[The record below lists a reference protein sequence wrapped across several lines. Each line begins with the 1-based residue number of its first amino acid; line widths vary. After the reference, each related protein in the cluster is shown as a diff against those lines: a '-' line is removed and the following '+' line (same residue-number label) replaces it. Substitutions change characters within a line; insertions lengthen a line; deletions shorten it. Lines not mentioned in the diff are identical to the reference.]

1 MWSRW
6 AARLRDVREARLLAW
21 AGTRRRSAL
30 VALGLAGLGGLALLA
45 LLVYSA
51 VELARFDRV
60 ETRRAALVYAA
71 PQALAA
77 GVQVNIADL
86 AGTLTRLSY
95 RETQGAPD
103 APGQFQRDGSDWEIY
118 LRGLPGLSRVQRVR
132 VEVSDD
138 RILRVT
144 RDGLDIG
151 AAALEPEILASAG
164 DRPGED
170 HRPVRLRDVPFSLL
184 QAVLAAEDHR
194 FFDHPGVDL
203 RGLVRAAWVNFR
215 AGRVAQGGSTITQQ
229 LVKNRLLDP
238 KRTFMRK
245 LDEAWLATLVEWRY
259 SKERILEAYLNE
271 VYLGQRGPMAI
282 RGVSSASR
290 AYFGKEVHELTVAE
304 SALLAGMIRAP
315 NTYSPSTNPARAR
328 ERRDV
333 VLGRMRELGRLSEAD
348 YQEARREPVRAQLVV
363 AATQT
368 APYFADHVR
377 QELEA
382 RLGSGALD
390 ARDVRVFTSLDLT
403 LQRLAESAVE
413 RGLARLEAKRPTLR
427 GNDNAHRLQAA
438 LVVLD
443 PATGQIRALV
453 GGRSYQASQ
462 FNRATLAHR
471 QPGSAF
477 KPFVYAAALTAP
489 PGGGRGFTAATFL
502 DDSPLTLTVNGAPWS
517 PRNYED
523 RYQGRVTVREALQQS
538 LNAATVRLAQDVALP
553 TIVHRGH
560 RRLRARARRDRRRRG
575 QDRDDQRRARRVV
588 RRRRPGAAGRGVGR
602 LRQRRTARP
611 QRGRGCPADLGGV
624 HAARARERRQPRLH
638 RAVGRDVRRDR
649 SHQRQAREPLLP
661 AHREGGLPQ
670 RHRARGLP
678 RARWPRRPRGGLV
691 EPIPRLAAAL
701 TLVALAAAACAP
713 TRRQPPTAASAPTP
727 TPPGA
732 RALPPEARAV
742 WTGTASWYGEA
753 HHRKKTASGEPFD
766 MHALTAAHRTLPFGT
781 RVLVTNLANGRAV
794 EVRINDRGPVVRD
807 RIIDLSYGAARALDA
822 VGAGVFRVRIA
833 VLE

>member
-1 MWSRW
+1 
-6 AARLRDVREARLLAW
+6 
-21 AGTRRRSAL
+21 RSTL

-71 PQALAA
+71 PQPLAA
-77 GVQVNIADL
+77 GDQGNIAAL

-290 AYFGKEVHELTVAE
+290 AYFRKEVHELTVAE
-304 SALLAGMIRAP
+304 SAL
-315 NTYSPSTNPARAR
+315 
-328 ERRDV
+328 
-333 VLGRMRELGRLSEAD
+333 
-348 YQEARREPVRAQLVV
+348 
-363 AATQT
+363 
-368 APYFADHVR
+368 
-377 QELEA
+377 
-382 RLGSGALD
+382 
-390 ARDVRVFTSLDLT
+390 
-403 LQRLAESAVE
+403 LAESAVE

-427 GNDNAHRLQAA
+427 GNDDAHRLQAA

-538 LNAATVRLAQDVALP
+538 LNAATVRLAQDVGLP
-553 TIVHRGH
+553 TIVERAHAFGIES
-560 RRLRARARRDRRRRG
+560 RLEPVPAMALGSFEVTPLELARAYLPFLKGG
-575 QDRDDQRRARRVV
+575 Q
-588 RRRRPGAAGRGVGR
+588 
-602 LRQRRTARP
+602 RTP
-611 QRGRGCPADLGGV
+611 PA
-624 HAARARERRQPRLH
+624 HAV
-638 RAVGRDVRRDR
+638 RAVQDPGGALDVDE
-649 SHQRQAREPLLP
+649 EPSKSVMSPAEAYLMTSLL
-661 AHREGGLPQ
+661 EGM
-670 RHRARGLP
+670 
-678 RARWPRRPRGGLV
+678 
-691 EPIPRLAAAL
+691 I
-701 TLVALAAAACAP
+701 
-713 TRRQPPTAASAPTP
+713 TAGTGAS
-727 TPPGA
+727 A
-732 RALPPEARAV
+732 RALGVTGAVAGKTGTSNDGRDAWFVGGAPGLLAAV
-742 WTGTASWYGEA
+742 WVGYD
-753 HHRKKTASGEPFD
+753 SGEP
-766 MHALTAAHRTLPFGT
+766 HGLSGAEGALPIWAEFMRPALESVASLGFTVPSG
-781 RVLVTNLANGRAV
+781 VTFVEIDLTNGKLANRFCPRTGK
-794 EVRINDRGPVVRD
+794 EV
-807 RIIDLSYGAARALDA
+807 
-822 VGAGVFRVRIA
+822 F
-833 VLE
+833 

>member
-6 AARLRDVREARLLAW
+6 AARLRDVRGARLLAW
-21 AGTRRRSAL
+21 AGTRRRSTR
-30 VALGLAGLGGLALLA
+30 VALGLAGVGGLALLA

-77 GVQVNIADL
+77 GVQVNVADL

-95 RETQGAPD
+95 RETHGAPD
-103 APGQFQRDGSDWEIY
+103 APGQFQRDGGDWEIY

-170 HRPVRLRDVPFSLL
+170 HRPVRLRDVPFGLL

-245 LDEAWLATLVEWRY
+245 L
-259 SKERILEAYLNE
+259 
-271 VYLGQRGPMAI
+271 
-282 RGVSSASR
+282 
-290 AYFGKEVHELTVAE
+290 
-304 SALLAGMIRAP
+304 
-315 NTYSPSTNPARAR
+315 
-328 ERRDV
+328 
-333 VLGRMRELGRLSEAD
+333 GRLSEAD

-382 RLGSGALD
+382 RFGSGTLS

-403 LQRLAESAVE
+403 LQRLAENAVE

-427 GNDNAHRLQAA
+427 GNDDAHRLQAA

-453 GGRSYQASQ
+453 GGHSYQASQ

-489 PGGGRGFTAATFL
+489 PGGGRGLTAATVL
-502 DDSPLTLTVNGAPWS
+502 DDSPPTLTVNRAPWA

-523 RYQGRVTVREALQQS
+523 RYQGRGTGRERLQQS
-538 LNAATVRLAQDVALP
+538 LNAAPMRLAQEVGLR
-553 TIVHRGH
+553 TIVDRAHAFGIES
-560 RRLRARARRDRRRRG
+560 RLEP
-575 QDRDDQRRARRVV
+575 V
-588 RRRRPGAAGRGVGR
+588 
-602 LRQRRTARP
+602 
-611 QRGRGCPADLGGV
+611 PAD
-624 HAARARERRQPRLH
+624 
-638 RAVGRDVRRDR
+638 
-649 SHQRQAREPLLP
+649 
-661 AHREGGLPQ
+661 
-670 RHRARGLP
+670 
-678 RARWPRRPRGGLV
+678 
-691 EPIPRLAAAL
+691 
-701 TLVALAAAACAP
+701 
-713 TRRQPPTAASAPTP
+713 
-727 TPPGA
+727 
-732 RALPPEARAV
+732 
-742 WTGTASWYGEA
+742 
-753 HHRKKTASGEPFD
+753 RKS
-766 MHALTAAHRTLPFGT
+766 
-781 RVLVTNLANGRAV
+781 
-794 EVRINDRGPVVRD
+794 VV
-807 RIIDLSYGAARALDA
+807 
-822 VGAGVFRVRIA
+822 
-833 VLE
+833 

>member
-290 AYFGKEVHELTVAE
+290 AYFRKEVHELTVAE

-462 FNRATLAHR
+462 FNRATLAHAFGIESR
-471 QPGSAF
+471 LEPVPAMALGSFEVTPLELARAYL
-477 KPFVYAAALTAP
+477 PFLNGGQRTPPAHAVRAVQD
-489 PGGGRGFTAATFL
+489 PGGALDVDEEPPKSVMSAAEAYLMTSLLEGVITAGT
-502 DDSPLTLTVNGAPWS
+502 GAS
-517 PRNYED
+517 
-523 RYQGRVTVREALQQS
+523 
-538 LNAATVRLAQDVALP
+538 
-553 TIVHRGH
+553 
-560 RRLRARARRDRRRRG
+560 
-575 QDRDDQRRARRVV
+575 
-588 RRRRPGAAGRGVGR
+588 
-602 LRQRRTARP
+602 
-611 QRGRGCPADLGGV
+611 
-624 HAARARERRQPRLH
+624 
-638 RAVGRDVRRDR
+638 
-649 SHQRQAREPLLP
+649 
-661 AHREGGLPQ
+661 
-670 RHRARGLP
+670 
-678 RARWPRRPRGGLV
+678 
-691 EPIPRLAAAL
+691 
-701 TLVALAAAACAP
+701 
-713 TRRQPPTAASAPTP
+713 
-727 TPPGA
+727 A
-732 RALPPEARAV
+732 RALGVTGAGAGKPGTTNDGRDAWFVGGAPGLLAAV
-742 WTGTASWYGEA
+742 WVGYD
-753 HHRKKTASGEPFD
+753 SGEP
-766 MHALTAAHRTLPFGT
+766 HGLSGAEGALPIWAEFMRPELESVATQGFTVPSG
-781 RVLVTNLANGRAV
+781 VTFVEIDLTNGKLANRFCPRTGKEVFLNGTEPEACREHGGLGDRV
-794 EVRINDRGPVVRD
+794 EDWWNRFRGWLR
-807 RIIDLSYGAARALDA
+807 R
-822 VGAGVFRVRIA
+822 
-833 VLE
+833 

>member
-60 ETRRAALVYAA
+60 ETRRAALVYAS

-77 GVQVNIADL
+77 GVQVTIADL

-95 RETQGAPD
+95 RETEGRPD
-103 APGQFQRDGSDWEIY
+103 PPGPCRRAGRDWQTY
-118 LRGLPGLSRVQRVR
+118 LGGRPGLTPVQRVR

-203 RGLVRAAWVNFR
+203 RGLVRAAWVNMR
-215 AGRVAQGGSTITQQ
+215 SGRVAQGGSTITQQ

-238 KRTFMRK
+238 KRTLMRK

-271 VYLGQRGPMAI
+271 VYLGQRGPVAI

-333 VLGRMRELGRLSEAD
+333 VPGRTRERGRPSEAD

-390 ARDVRVFTSLDLT
+390 ARDVRVFTTLDLT

-413 RGLARLEAKRPTLR
+413 RGLARLEAQRPRLR
-427 GNDNAHRLQAA
+427 GADDAHRLQAA
-438 LVVLD
+438 LVALD
-443 PATGQIRALV
+443 PVPAHIRAMV
-453 GGRSYQASQ
+453 GGRRYLWSQ
-462 FNRATLAHR
+462 FNRVTLAHR

-477 KPFVYAAALTAP
+477 KPFVYAAALAAP
-489 PGGGRGFTAATFL
+489 GAGGRGFTLATFL
-502 DDSPLTLTVNGAPWS
+502 DDSPLTLTVDGAPWS

-523 RYQGRVTVREALQQS
+523 RYLGRVTVREALQQS
-538 LNAATVRLAQDVALP
+538 LNAATVRLAQDVGLS
-553 TIVHRGH
+553 TIVE
-560 RRLRARARRDRRRRG
+560 RARALGIESRLDPVPAMALGAFEVTPLELAHAYLPFFNGG
-575 QDRDDQRRARRVV
+575 Q
-588 RRRRPGAAGRGVGR
+588 
-602 LRQRRTARP
+602 RTP
-611 QRGRGCPADLGGV
+611 
-624 HAARARERRQPRLH
+624 
-638 RAVGRDVRRDR
+638 
-649 SHQRQAREPLLP
+649 P
-661 AHREGGLPQ
+661 AHAVRSLQLSGGAVEANDEVSTSVMSPAEAYLMTSLLEGVIKAGT
-670 RHRARGLP
+670 G
-678 RARWPRRPRGGLV
+678 
-691 EPIPRLAAAL
+691 
-701 TLVALAAAACAP
+701 
-713 TRRQPPTAASAPTP
+713 AS
-727 TPPGA
+727 A
-732 RALPPEARAV
+732 RALGVTGDVAGKTGTTNDGRDAWFVGGNPGLLVAVWVGYDSDEAHGLSGAEGALPIWAEFMRPALDSAGGPRTFSMPAGVSFVEIDLTNGKTANRFCPRTGKEVFLTGTEPEACREH
-742 WTGTASWYGEA
+742 GGL
-753 HHRKKTASGEPFD
+753 GD
-766 MHALTAAHRTLPFGT
+766 
-781 RVLVTNLANGRAV
+781 RVEEWWNRF
-794 EVRINDRGPVVRD
+794 RGWLR
-807 RIIDLSYGAARALDA
+807 R
-822 VGAGVFRVRIA
+822 
-833 VLE
+833 

>member
-21 AGTRRRSAL
+21 AGTRRRRTL
-30 VALGLAGLGGLALLA
+30 VALGLAGVGGLALLA

-77 GVQVNIADL
+77 GVQMNIADL

-290 AYFGKEVHELTVAE
+290 AYFRKEVHELTVAE

-382 RLGSGALD
+382 S
-390 ARDVRVFTSLDLT
+390 
-403 LQRLAESAVE
+403 
-413 RGLARLEAKRPTLR
+413 RLELGRNAAARIQLGHDAVDPDGPLPGRVLR
-427 GNDNAHRLQAA
+427 G
-438 LVVLD
+438 
-443 PATGQIRALV
+443 
-453 GGRSYQASQ
+453 
-462 FNRATLAHR
+462 
-471 QPGSAF
+471 
-477 KPFVYAAALTAP
+477 
-489 PGGGRGFTAATFL
+489 
-502 DDSPLTLTVNGAPWS
+502 
-517 PRNYED
+517 
-523 RYQGRVTVREALQQS
+523 
-538 LNAATVRLAQDVALP
+538 
-553 TIVHRGH
+553 GH
-560 RRLRARARRDRRRRG
+560 AR
-575 QDRDDQRRARRVV
+575 
-588 RRRRPGAAGRGVGR
+588 
-602 LRQRRTARP
+602 
-611 QRGRGCPADLGGV
+611 
-624 HAARARERRQPRLH
+624 
-638 RAVGRDVRRDR
+638 
-649 SHQRQAREPLLP
+649 
-661 AHREGGLPQ
+661 
-670 RHRARGLP
+670 
-678 RARWPRRPRGGLV
+678 
-691 EPIPRLAAAL
+691 
-701 TLVALAAAACAP
+701 
-713 TRRQPPTAASAPTP
+713 
-727 TPPGA
+727 
-732 RALPPEARAV
+732 
-742 WTGTASWYGEA
+742 
-753 HHRKKTASGEPFD
+753 
-766 MHALTAAHRTLPFGT
+766 
-781 RVLVTNLANGRAV
+781 
-794 EVRINDRGPVVRD
+794 
-807 RIIDLSYGAARALDA
+807 
-822 VGAGVFRVRIA
+822 
-833 VLE
+833 